1 MTSKY
6 FHTGH
11 ERFMSMMSLLHIPA
25 CFDRTSQNTP
35 PPPPYLLKT
44 V

>member
-11 ERFMSMMSLLHIPA
+11 ERFMSMMSLLRIPA

-35 PPPPYLLKT
+35 PPPYLLKT

>member
-35 PPPPYLLKT
+35 PPPYLLKT